1 MDELPR
7 VLWAIRTIS
16 RIASRKNPFSMAFGA
31 EVMSPVKV
39 GLPALRCLQFNEIS
53 NNDLRKGE
61 LDFLDEMKNE
71 S

>member
-1 MDELPR
+1 
-7 VLWAIRTIS
+7 
-16 RIASRKNPFSMAFGA
+16 MAFGA